1 MLNIVFGG
9 KNVILR
15 FWWENV
21 KSFWRKNF
29 ELRFL
34 RENVKTNLA
43 GNCLIT
49 FDGEIMFL
57 VGKCESLFGGKC

>member
-43 GNCLIT
+43 GNC
-49 FDGEIMFL
+49 
-57 VGKCESLFGGKC
+57 